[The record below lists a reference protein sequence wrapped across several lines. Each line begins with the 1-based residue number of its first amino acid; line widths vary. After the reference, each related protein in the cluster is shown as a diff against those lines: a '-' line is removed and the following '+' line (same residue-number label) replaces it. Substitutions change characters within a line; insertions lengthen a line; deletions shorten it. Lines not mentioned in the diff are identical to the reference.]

1 MKYSTTI
8 RKLNSFLQRKIE
20 AGEDYQWGE
29 KVLSFIKFLE
39 RYDGPPISQNEMEDR
54 LGFQKKGGRIVQ
66 MTWAKMK
73 YDVHVEQQSDPPDVR
88 ERSASPPPLLRSKRK
103 SAMKKHSGN
112 WSTLVAVKEL
122 EGRETTRTEVTELSA
137 RIFKKCNNGSPPTRL
152 LQGANLRELIRAGKV
167 SENDKMFKVEDEEFC
182 ISHEDLARIGKEME
196 QDVIDGKIVK
206 SEKDA
211 ASGVDEEKL
220 VQQLVTITGLR
231 KYESYKLLEDA
242 HFNINDALNMYFG

>member
-1 MKYSTTI
+1 MPKCVFGREGRPYIAIRANQGMLSATTWLFRYLRSI
-8 RKLNSFLQRKIE
+8 SVSI
-20 AGEDYQWGE
+20 
-29 KVLSFIKFLE
+29 FIKFLE

-54 LGFQKKGGRIVQ
+54 LGFQKKGGRIAQ

-152 LQGANLRELIRAGKV
+152 LQGANLRELIR
-167 SENDKMFKVEDEEFC
+167 
-182 ISHEDLARIGKEME
+182 
-196 QDVIDGKIVK
+196 
-206 SEKDA
+206 
-211 ASGVDEEKL
+211 
-220 VQQLVTITGLR
+220 
-231 KYESYKLLEDA
+231 
-242 HFNINDALNMYFG
+242 